1 MENKNR
7 ANSGA
12 LARKKKSP
20 KDMLYQISAFIVL
33 IIVWE
38 IVARRVGVPLV
49 WPSAF
54 AIGEGM
60 VKSVTDPKIMGN
72 FAITLG
78 RVLKGWV
85 IALFF
90 GIPVGLAMGLSKP
103 FNAAFGG
110 IINALRQI
118 PMMAWVPLTIIWFGI
133 GDGPTLFMIA
143 LNGIFQVV
151 LNTAQGVQSVSK
163 DYFNAARSMGANK
176 ISVFRHVI
184 LPGSLPD
191 MLTGA
196 RLAVGGGWM
205 SVI

>member
-1 MENKNR
+1 
-7 ANSGA
+7 
-12 LARKKKSP
+12 
-20 KDMLYQISAFIVL
+20 
-33 IIVWE
+33 
-38 IVARRVGVPLV
+38 
-49 WPSAF
+49 
-54 AIGEGM
+54 M